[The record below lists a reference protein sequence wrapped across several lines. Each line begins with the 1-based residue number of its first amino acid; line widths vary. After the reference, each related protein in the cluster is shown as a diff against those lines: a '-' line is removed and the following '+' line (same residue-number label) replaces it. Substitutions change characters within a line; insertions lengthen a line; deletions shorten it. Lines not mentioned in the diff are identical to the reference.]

1 MTVRR
6 RTPLALAALAVAT
19 LGLPAH
25 AVLPGDPLTGD
36 LLTGNPAPPIAAS
49 VVIEPVALQGE
60 DPAAV
65 EDLAARVNA
74 ALATGTAHTIGAAV
88 DVDGLGVVVRRD
100 AAHALPPASTQKS
113 FTAVAALLALPTG
126 FRYTTEVAARAKPAA
141 GILPGS
147 IWLVAGGD
155 PYLTRS
161 GLRALAHSVR
171 AAGVTYVAADLL
183 LDDSRYDARRH
194 ADGWKSSFVPDESG
208 PLSAMSV
215 DQNQWRHD
223 SFFLSDPAQ
232 PAAQL
237 FRDYLK
243 AEGVT
248 VHGVIKR
255 MRRPADAQ
263 PIASRQSGPLQAV
276 LRRTLKD
283 SNNFAA
289 ELVLK
294 EIGKVVSGNPSSAGG
309 HAAVREV
316 LADRGVAA
324 GTGSDG
330 SGLSAYDRQTATAQ
344 LALLQAVDASPSAAD
359 FRSALPVACGDGT
372 LEKRMCN
379 TAAAGRLF
387 AKTGTLPG
395 VRALA
400 GYTTTV
406 SGRSVWFSFQLT
418 GISDGLKA
426 RNALDA
432 AAVVL
437 ASATE

>member
-1 MTVRR
+1 
-6 RTPLALAALAVAT
+6 
-19 LGLPAH
+19 
-25 AVLPGDPLTGD
+25 
-36 LLTGNPAPPIAAS
+36 
-49 VVIEPVALQGE
+49 
-60 DPAAV
+60 
-65 EDLAARVNA
+65 
-74 ALATGTAHTIGAAV
+74 V

-113 FTAVAALLALPTG
+113 FTAVAALMSLPPG
-126 FRYTTEVAARAKPAA
+126 FRFTTVVASRAKPTA
-141 GILPGS
+141 GRLPGS
-147 IWLVAGGD
+147 VWLVAGGD
-155 PYLTRS
+155 PYLTTS
-161 GLRALAHSVR
+161 GLRALARQVR
-171 AAGVTYVAADLL
+171 ASGVRYVAADLL

-194 ADGWKSSFVPDESG
+194 ADGWKRSYVPDEAG

-215 DQNQWRHD
+215 DENQWRDD
-223 SFFLSDPAQ
+223 SAFLSDPAL
-232 PAAQL
+232 PAARL
-237 FRDYLK
+237 FREYLK

-255 MRRPADAQ
+255 NRRPADA
-263 PIASRQSGPLQAV
+263 AVLTSRQSGPLPAV

-294 EIGKVVSGNPSSAGG
+294 EVGKVVRNDPSSAGG
-309 HAAVREV
+309 HAAVRDV
-316 LADRGVAA
+316 LSEHGVPA

-330 SGLSAYDRQTATAQ
+330 SGLSAYDRQTAAAE
-344 LALLQAVDASPSAAD
+344 LALLQAADASAVAGD
-359 FRSALPVACGDGT
+359 FRAALPVACQDGT

-379 TAAAGRLF
+379 TAGAGRVL

-395 VRALA
+395 VRALS
-400 GYTTTV
+400 GYTTTA

-418 GISDGLKA
+418 GIADGTKA

-437 ASATE
+437 ASAQE

>member
-1 MTVRR
+1 MTLPRR
-6 RTPLALAALAVAT
+6 IALTLAALALGGLVTPAT
-19 LGLPAH
+19 ADFLPDAGTEGPPPLAA
-25 AVLPGDPLTGD
+25 AVEV
-36 LLTGNPAPPIAAS
+36 S
-49 VVIEPVALQGE
+49 PVALRTDDQ
-60 DPAAV
+60 AAV
-65 EDLAARVNA
+65 DNLAARVNA
-74 ALATGTAHTIGAAV
+74 ALSSGGAATVGAAV

-100 AAHALPPASTQKS
+100 ASHALPPASTQKS
-113 FTAVAALLALPTG
+113 FTGMAALLSLPAG
-126 FRYTTEVAARAKPAA
+126 FRFSTEVAARAKPVA
-141 GILPGS
+141 GRLPGS

-155 PYLTRS
+155 PYLTKS

-171 AAGVTYVAADLL
+171 RAGVTYVAADLL

-194 ADGWKSSFVPDESG
+194 ASGWKRSYVPDEAG
-208 PLSAMSV
+208 PLSAMAV
-215 DQNQWRHD
+215 DENQWRKD
-223 SFFLSDPAQ
+223 SAFLSDPAL
-232 PAAQL
+232 PAARL

-248 VHGVIKR
+248 VHGTIKR
-255 MRRPADAQ
+255 MRRPSGATSVATW
-263 PIASRQSGPLQAV
+263 QSGPLPAV

-294 EIGKVVSGNPSSAGG
+294 EVGKVVRGEPTSAGG
-309 HAAVREV
+309 HAAVRDV
-316 LADRGVAA
+316 LVQRGVAA
-324 GTGSDG
+324 GTGTDG
-330 SGLSAYDRQTATAQ
+330 SGLSSTDRQTAAAQ
-344 LALLQAVDASPSAAD
+344 LALLQLADSTPAGPD
-359 FRSALPVACGDGT
+359 FRAALPVACGDGT
-372 LEKRMCN
+372 LEKRMCD

-395 VRALA
+395 VRALS
-400 GYTTTV
+400 GFTTTA

-418 GISDGLKA
+418 GVRDGLKA

>member
-1 MTVRR
+1 VILPR
-6 RTPLALAALAVAT
+6 RTALALALLAVAAFA
-19 LGLPAH
+19 LPAH
-25 AVLPGDPLTGD
+25 AARPDEPLTGEP
-36 LLTGNPAPPIAAS
+36 LAPLAAS
-49 VVIEPVALQGE
+49 IVVEPMALRSD

-65 EDLAARVNA
+65 GDLAARVNA

-113 FTAVAALLALPTG
+113 FTGAAALLALPPG
-126 FRYTTEVAARAKPAA
+126 FRFTTEVATRAKPSA
-141 GILPGS
+141 GRLPGS
-147 IWLVAGGD
+147 VWLVAGGD

-161 GLRALAHSVR
+161 GLRTLAHRVR
-171 AAGVTYVAADLL
+171 AAGVRYVAADLL
-183 LDDSRYDARRH
+183 LDDSRYDNRRH
-194 ADGWKSSFVPDESG
+194 AAGWKSSFVPDESG

-223 SFFLSDPAQ
+223 SGFLSDPAL
-232 PAAQL
+232 PAARL

-255 MRRPADAQ
+255 MRRPADASML
-263 PIASRQSGPLQAV
+263 ASWQSGPLPAV

-294 EIGKVVSGNPSSAGG
+294 EIGKVVSGSPSSAGG
-309 HAAVREV
+309 HAAVRDV
-316 LADRGVAA
+316 LSEHGVAA

-330 SGLSAYDRQTATAQ
+330 SGLSAYDRQTAAAQ

-359 FRSALPVACGDGT
+359 FRAALPIACRDGT

-379 TAAAGRLF
+379 SAASGRVF

-400 GYTTTV
+400 GFTTTA

-418 GISDGLKA
+418 GIGNGLKA
-426 RNALDA
+426 RDALDA

>member
-1 MTVRR
+1 M
-6 RTPLALAALAVAT
+6 PDD
-19 LGLPAH
+19 
-25 AVLPGDPLTGD
+25 PGAFDPGTFDPG
-36 LLTGNPAPPIAAS
+36 PPVAAS
-49 VVIEPVALQGE
+49 IVVPPMALRSD

-65 EDLAARVNA
+65 DDLAARVNA
-74 ALATGTAHTIGAAV
+74 ALSTSTAHTVGAAV

-100 AAHALPPASTQKS
+100 AGHALPPASTQKS
-113 FTAVAALLALPTG
+113 FTAVAGLLALPAG
-126 FRYTTEVAARAKPAA
+126 FRFTTEVATRAKPTA
-141 GILPGS
+141 GRLPGS
-147 IWLVAGGD
+147 VWLVAGGD
-155 PYLTRS
+155 PYLTKS
-161 GLRALAHSVR
+161 GLRALAHQVR
-171 AAGVTYVAADLL
+171 AAGVRYVAADLM
-183 LDDSRYDARRH
+183 LDDSRYDNRRH
-194 ADGWKSSFVPDESG
+194 AAGWKSSYVPDEAG

-215 DQNQWRHD
+215 DENQWRQD
-223 SFFLSDPAQ
+223 NAFLSDPAL
-232 PAAQL
+232 PAARL

-255 MRRPADAQ
+255 MRRPAN
-263 PIASRQSGPLQAV
+263 ASTLTSWKSGPLPAV

-294 EIGKVVSGNPSSAGG
+294 EIGKIVAGDPTSSGG
-309 HAAVREV
+309 HAAVRDV
-316 LADRGVAA
+316 LAQHGVTA

-330 SGLSAYDRQTATAQ
+330 SGLSSYDRQTAATE
-344 LALLQAVDASPSAAD
+344 LALLQAADASPVSAD
-359 FRSALPVACGDGT
+359 FRATLPIACRDGT

-379 TAAAGRLF
+379 TAASGRVS

-395 VRALA
+395 VRALS
-400 GYTTTV
+400 GYTKTA

-418 GISDGLKA
+418 GITNGLKA
-426 RNALDA
+426 RDALDA